1 MLFDQHRSL
10 SIERFVTIDVVYV
23 KQQGYHFS
31 LQYWYFMAIDKQI
44 ILEIRHA
51 RVALEEAL
59 ANSGFSVSQQDLN
72 LVYTYFY
79 NTHPGMAS
87 ENLIGKTDEDWL
99 KEGEADKLTR
109 PKRRAL
115 EGKKGVREV
124 FKSTLNGGKAGDI
137 YYNDIRVEP
146 IFVDGDIVGIYTVA
160 IDITAFQK
168 ALMRLEKLNGEL
180 LEHLD
185 YRLGISDTKTI
196 PRPTKKA
203 KNTPKSNI

>member
-1 MLFDQHRSL
+1 
-10 SIERFVTIDVVYV
+10 
-23 KQQGYHFS
+23 
-31 LQYWYFMAIDKQI
+31 MAIDKDLI
-44 ILEIRHA
+44 SEIKHT

-59 ANSGFSVSQQDLN
+59 ASSGFSVSQQDLG
-72 LVYTYFY
+72 LKYTFFY

-99 KEGEADKLTR
+99 REGEAEKLTK

-124 FKSTLNGGKAGDI
+124 FKSTLNGGEAGDI

-146 IFVDGDIVGIYTVA
+146 ILENGEVVGIYTVA
-160 IDITAFQK
+160 IDITGFQK
-168 ALMRLEKLNGEL
+168 ALLKLEKLNGQL

-185 YRLGISDTKTI
+185 NKLGKQD
-196 PRPTKKA
+196 
-203 KNTPKSNI
+203 

>member
-1 MLFDQHRSL
+1 M
-10 SIERFVTIDVVYV
+10 
-23 KQQGYHFS
+23 
-31 LQYWYFMAIDKQI
+31 DKD
-44 ILEIRHA
+44 LVNEIRHA

-72 LVYTYFY
+72 LVYTYFF

-99 KEGEADKLTR
+99 KDGEAAKLTK

-115 EGKKGVREV
+115 DGKKGIREV
-124 FKSTLNGGKAGDI
+124 FKSTLNGGKVGDI

-146 IFVDGDIVGIYTVA
+146 IWVDGDVVGIYTVA

-185 YRLGISDTKTI
+185 YKLGIEDKKPQIS
-196 PRPTKKA
+196 KA
-203 KNTPKSNI
+203 KSNPPIKEQNKKK

>member
-1 MLFDQHRSL
+1 
-10 SIERFVTIDVVYV
+10 V
-23 KQQGYHFS
+23 
-31 LQYWYFMAIDKQI
+31 AIDESSI
-44 ILEIRHA
+44 REIRHA

-72 LVYTYFY
+72 LVYTYFF
-79 NTHPGMAS
+79 NTHPGMAR
-87 ENLIGKTDEDWL
+87 ENLIGKTDNDWL
-99 KEGEADKLTR
+99 KDGEAAKLNK

-115 EGKKGVREV
+115 DGGKGVREV

-137 YYNDIRVEP
+137 FYNDIRVEP
-146 IFVDGDIVGIYTVA
+146 IWADGEVVGIYTVA

-185 YRLGISDTKTI
+185 HKLGIEDNKPKLKDTKSEH
-196 PRPTKKA
+196 PKKNPPE
-203 KNTPKSNI
+203 KK